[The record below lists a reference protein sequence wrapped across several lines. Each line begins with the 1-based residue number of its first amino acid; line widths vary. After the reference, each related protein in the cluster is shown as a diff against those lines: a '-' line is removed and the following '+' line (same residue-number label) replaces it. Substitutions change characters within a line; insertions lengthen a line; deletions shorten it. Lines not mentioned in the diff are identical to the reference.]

1 MLCLVA
7 QSCPT
12 LCDPMDCG
20 PSGSSIPRD
29 SPGKNTGVGCRAL
42 LQWIFPTQGWNPD
55 VPHCRRILYSLSHLN
70 STVCKHNIVF
80 HTPSTPWSL
89 FPFTLL
95 VLILATILLIYSW
108 LFYTTSSFFKSLTP
122 APTSPCLADDFTFSS
137 IMKSKASIIRYIGQ
151 TCGCQGGGGMGK
163 GWIRHLGLADANY
176 YI

>member
-1 MLCLVA
+1 MLLSHVWLFATSWTVA
-7 QSCPT
+7 CQAPLSMGI
-12 LCDPMDCG
+12 LQAR
-20 PSGSSIPRD
+20 ILEW
-29 SPGKNTGVGCRAL
+29 VAHAL
-42 LQWIFPTQGWNPD
+42 PEGIFPTQGSNPGL
-55 VPHCRRILYSLSHLN
+55 PQCRRILYSLSHLN